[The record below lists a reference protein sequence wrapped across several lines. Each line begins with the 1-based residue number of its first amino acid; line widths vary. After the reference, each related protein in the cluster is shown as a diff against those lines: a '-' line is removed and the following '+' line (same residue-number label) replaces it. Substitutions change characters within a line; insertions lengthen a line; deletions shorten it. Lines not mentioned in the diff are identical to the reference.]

1 MLYEKILTVA
11 GTSFRQDAIQQAKA
25 SSCTHAYLKHEP
37 NNCFDPMAHQVF
49 INGIHVGYVPKQEI
63 LGLVDTHCRLDCFC
77 GGTEAKP
84 TIGIRIVVNAVMER
98 PEEVDCYDMIM
109 QHAELAQY
117 P

>member
-63 LGLVDTHCRLDCFC
+63 LGQWT
-77 GGTEAKP
+77 P
-84 TIGIRIVVNAVMER
+84 IVASIVSV
-98 PEEVDCYDMIM
+98 
-109 QHAELAQY
+109 AEPRTNQQLE
-117 P
+117 